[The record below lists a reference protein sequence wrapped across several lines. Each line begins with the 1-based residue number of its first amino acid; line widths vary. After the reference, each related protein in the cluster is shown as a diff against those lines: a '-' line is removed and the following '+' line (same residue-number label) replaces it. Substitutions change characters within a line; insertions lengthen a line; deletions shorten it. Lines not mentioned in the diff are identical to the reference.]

1 VSHLFG
7 LNRKIFVGSSLFIAT
22 LFLAISAR
30 AVPGDGLLIE
40 ADLKQSGQEV
50 AGRVLVEAGQVE
62 WATVASKI
70 GTKGEMILKLEA
82 RASLVDPDVV
92 EVQTRV
98 NGRDEGSK
106 FLVRLGERGQMTV
119 GPTGEVGA
127 VGEIPTTSLAVKVL
141 RVRYAL

>member
-1 VSHLFG
+1 MSHLFG
-7 LNRKIFVGSSLFIAT
+7 LNRGLIACAGLLLASLFVAST
-22 LFLAISAR
+22 SH

-50 AGRVLVEAGQVE
+50 AGRVLVEAGQAE
-62 WATVASKI
+62 WTTIAAKVDA
-70 GTKGEMILKLEA
+70 KGETILKLEA
-82 RASLVDPDVV
+82 RANLVESDVV

-119 GPTGEVGA
+119 GPTGEVG
-127 VGEIPTTSLAVKVL
+127 EIPTTSVTVKVL